1 MQLEIIYWR
10 DIPAQCTLRAG
21 RKRHGV
27 ALPERFERAID
38 RCAMRAGLRDSDA
51 YLQQWRRAPG
61 REWTGAAD
69 LPEAMREARAMIE
82 ADYPDERLRRLI
94 DQKGFEAA
102 PDEPSP
108 PSQPPQPQE
117 PRTP

>member
-10 DIPAQCTLRAG
+10 DIPAQASLRAG

-38 RCAMRAGLRDSDA
+38 LCAMRAGLHGSDA

-61 REWTGAAD
+61 APWNGAET
-69 LPEAMREARAMIE
+69 LPEAIDEARALIE

-94 DQKGFEAA
+94 DRQGF
-102 PDEPSP
+102 DNP
-108 PSQPPQPQE
+108 PSQPE
-117 PRTP
+117 EASTP

>member
-10 DIPAQCTLRAG
+10 DIPAQASLRAG

-38 RCAMRAGLRDSDA
+38 MSAMRAGLHGSDA
-51 YLQQWRRAPG
+51 YLQQWRRAPATPWSG
-61 REWTGAAD
+61 SET
-69 LPEAMREARAMIE
+69 LPEAIDEARALIE

-94 DQKGFEAA
+94 DRQGFDNPPTQPEEA
-102 PDEPSP
+102 S
-108 PSQPPQPQE
+108 
-117 PRTP
+117 TP